1 MHGYVYRE
9 KELGIYPFTFT
20 RNTSLQT
27 LLSLHMVSIL
37 YLYTTEIYVILL
49 YCSRCFSRIHLC
61 TYMSIAFVTKPR
73 ERRTDSKYIPVRNLS
88 HPGKIRIF
96 FCQGRNNKLVR
107 PFHTVPKKRERTSQV
122 RSVFYRFVLPS
133 HTVNEDEP
141 LSSALP
147 TYKHKINSH
156 IHTKDSH
163 GQCTIK
169 SQPFIRVAMI

>member
-1 MHGYVYRE
+1 MYIEKKNYVSN
-9 KELGIYPFTFT
+9 LLPFT
-20 RNTSLQT
+20 RNTSLHT

-88 HPGKIRIF
+88 HPGKIRNF
-96 FCQGRNNKLVR
+96 FCQGRNNKSVR

-122 RSVFYRFVLPS
+122 RSVFYRFVLP
-133 HTVNEDEP
+133 
-141 LSSALP
+141 
-147 TYKHKINSH
+147 
-156 IHTKDSH
+156 
-163 GQCTIK
+163 
-169 SQPFIRVAMI
+169 